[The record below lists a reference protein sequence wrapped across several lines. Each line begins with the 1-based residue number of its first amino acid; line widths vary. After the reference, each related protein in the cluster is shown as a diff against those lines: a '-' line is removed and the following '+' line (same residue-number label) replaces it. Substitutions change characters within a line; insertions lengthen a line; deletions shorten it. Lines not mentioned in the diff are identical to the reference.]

1 LNPYNIHY
9 ERIALTYYATVLIKT
24 IKFKIF
30 FKKINKNQIIV
41 KVIKKTKIK
50 KKTKKQKTQ
59 KNKNTKTKK
68 QKTKTKNKI
77 LFFI

>member
-50 KKTKKQKTQ
+50 TKKQKTQ

-68 QKTKTKNKI
+68 QKTKNFV
-77 LFFI
+77 LYN